1 MEDTYKILIGMTE
14 DTLEVVDISDAHN
27 IEMIGIEGNE
37 RMKWESQA
45 DIDKFVDYIR
55 DFYNIDSFKDICM
68 NVSIIYADTDMEY
81 LHYLYLQFKEAFRVN
96 VIQTEQIL
104 PFVSLSMGLFND
116 KKKSICI
123 ELMKQH
129 YRVFQDK
136 DKSYV
141 CQKAD
146 SGKDVQNIPL
156 SDLACFY
163 YLTGSNIKGED
174 EVKQLNELW
183 KSKLKE
189 EIRKCEK
196 ECNDK
201 LEKMKNTNTALEK
214 ELRAKI
220 KKLEEELSNKKKD
233 GERYFVTYH
242 QKTMYDDFKK
252 RLLMAHMISVDGN
265 RYYALSAKYANGE
278 MVKEGDEVGT
288 IQLKY
293 DDYSSSSST
302 SVSIEANHSGRIF
315 WLFDKSEKEPD
326 GKNIAVIGTMQDT
339 VDDINDWL
347 ERMHS
352 KERVKV

>member
-45 DIDKFVDYIR
+45 DIDKFVEYIR
-55 DFYNIDSFKDICM
+55 DFYNIDSFEDICM

-81 LHYLYLQFKEAFRVN
+81 LHYLYLQIKEAFRVN

-123 ELMKQH
+123 ELMKKH

-189 EIRKCEK
+189 EIRKCEEK
-196 ECNDK
+196 CNDK

-220 KKLEEELSNKKKD
+220 KKLEEQLSNKKKD
-233 GERYFVTYH
+233 GERYFVTH
-242 QKTMYDDFKK
+242 HHTPVFNGFLAD
-252 RLLMAHMISVDGN
+252 LMMFGDEKAF
-265 RYYALSAKYANGE
+265 YTLSAKYANGQL
-278 MVKEGDEVGT
+278 VKEGNEVGT
-288 IQLKY
+288 IQLKRG
-293 DDYSSSSST
+293 DYSPSS
-302 SVSIEANHSGRIF
+302 VQPISIEANHSGCIF

-347 ERMHS
+347 ARMHC